1 MSFKDDVIKSFQEG
15 SLLTKLIYVNVGM
28 YVLLALVQVIGKLFQ
43 LDITWMSWIFMIPSE
58 WSTFLHHP
66 WTLLTYMFSHTG
78 FVHLICNVLML
89 YWFGQLF
96 MTFFNQRDLVGVYLL
111 GGMVGGLTYLLAFNI
126 VPYYVQHGPNFLL
139 GASASVMAIVVSTA
153 VISPDYRVRI
163 PLIGSVKIEWV
174 AVATVLISL
183 LSITSA
189 NAGGELAHLGGALAG
204 YLFAK
209 AYKKNKNIVGW
220 INTLLDKLTNL
231 LKKRPSMNVSYENPS
246 SVRETDEEYNAR
258 KKQKNDEI
266 DRILDKIK
274 QSGYDSLT
282 SDERKKLFGK

>member
-1 MSFKDDVIKSFQEG
+1 MSFKDDVIKSFREG
-15 SLLTKLIYVNVGM
+15 SLLTKLIYVNVGV
-28 YVLLALVQVIGKLFQ
+28 YVFLALVQVVCKLFE
-43 LDITWMSWIFMIPSE
+43 LDSSWLGWVFMVPSN
-58 WSTFLHHP
+58 WSSFLHHP
-66 WTLLTYMFSHTG
+66 WTILTYMFSHTG

-96 MTFFNQRDLVGVYLL
+96 MTFFNQRDLVGVYVL
-111 GGMVGGLTYLLAFNI
+111 GGLAGGLIYLLAFNFI
-126 VPYYVQHGPNFLL
+126 PYYVQQGSNFLL

-163 PLIGSVKIEWV
+163 PLIGSVKIEWI

-220 INTLLDKLTNL
+220 INAFLDKLINL
-231 LKKRPSMNVSYENPS
+231 FKKRPSMNVSYENPS
-246 SVRETDEEYNAR
+246 SARETDEEFTAR

>member
-1 MSFKDDVIKSFQEG
+1 MSFKDDVVKSFQEG
-15 SLLTKLIYVNVGM
+15 SLLTKLIYVNVGV
-28 YVLLALVQVIGKLFQ
+28 YVLLALVQVIGKLFG
-43 LDITWMSWIFMIPSE
+43 LNITWMSWIFMLPSE
-58 WSTFLHHP
+58 WSAFLHHP

-96 MTFFNQRDLVGVYLL
+96 MTFFNQRDLVGVYVL
-111 GGMVGGLTYLLAFNI
+111 GGLAGGLTYLLSFNLI
-126 VPYYVQHGPNFLL
+126 PYYVQHGPNFLL

-246 SVRETDEEYNAR
+246 SARESDEEYNAR

-274 QSGYDSLT
+274 QSGYDSLS

>member
-1 MSFKDDVIKSFQEG
+1 MSFKDDVIKSFREG
-15 SLLTKLIYVNVGM
+15 SLLTKLIYVNVGV
-28 YVLLALVQVIGKLFQ
+28 YVFLALVQVVCKLFE
-43 LDITWMSWIFMIPSE
+43 LDSSWLGWFFMVPSN
-58 WSTFLHHP
+58 WSSFLHHP
-66 WTLLTYMFSHTG
+66 WTILTYMFSHTG

-96 MTFFNQRDLVGVYLL
+96 MTFFNQRDLVGVYVL
-111 GGMVGGLTYLLAFNI
+111 GGLAGGLIYLLAFNFI
-126 VPYYVQHGPNFLL
+126 PYYVQQGSNFLL

-163 PLIGSVKIEWV
+163 PLIGSVKIEWI

-220 INTLLDKLTNL
+220 INAFLDKLINL
-231 LKKRPSMNVSYENPS
+231 FKKRPSMNVSYENPS
-246 SVRETDEEYNAR
+246 SARETDEEYNAR

>member
-1 MSFKDDVIKSFQEG
+1 MSFKDDVIKSFREG
-15 SLLTKLIYVNVGM
+15 SLLTKLIYVNVGV
-28 YVLLALVQVIGKLFQ
+28 YVFLALVQVVSKLFE
-43 LDITWMSWIFMIPSE
+43 LDSSWLGWVFMVPSN
-58 WSTFLHHP
+58 WSSFLHHP
-66 WTLLTYMFSHTG
+66 WTILTYMFSHTG

-96 MTFFNQRDLVGVYLL
+96 MTFFNQRDLVGVYVL
-111 GGMVGGLTYLLAFNI
+111 GGLAGGLIYLLAFNFI
-126 VPYYVQHGPNFLL
+126 PYYVQQGSNFLL

-163 PLIGSVKIEWV
+163 PLIGSVKIEWI

-220 INTLLDKLTNL
+220 INAFLDKLINL

-246 SVRETDEEYNAR
+246 SARETDEEYNAR

>member
-1 MSFKDDVIKSFQEG
+1 MSFKDDVVKSFQEG
-15 SLLTKLIYVNVGM
+15 SLLTKLIYVNVGV
-28 YVLLALVQVIGKLFQ
+28 YVLLALVQVIGKLFG
-43 LDITWMSWIFMIPSE
+43 LNITWMSWIFMLPSE
-58 WSTFLHHP
+58 WSAFLHHP

-96 MTFFNQRDLVGVYLL
+96 MTFFNQRDLVGVYVL
-111 GGMVGGLTYLLAFNI
+111 GGLAGGLTYLLSFNLI
-126 VPYYVQHGPNFLL
+126 PYYVQHGPNFLL

-220 INTLLDKLTNL
+220 INALLDNLTNL

-246 SVRETDEEYNAR
+246 SARETDEEYNAR

-274 QSGYDSLT
+274 QSGYDSLS

>member
-1 MSFKDDVIKSFQEG
+1 MSFKDDVVKSFQEG
-15 SLLTKLIYVNVGM
+15 SLLTKLIYVNVGV
-28 YVLLALVQVIGKLFQ
+28 YVLLALVQVIGKLFG
-43 LDITWMSWIFMIPSE
+43 LNITWMSWIFMLPSE
-58 WSTFLHHP
+58 WSAFLHHP

-96 MTFFNQRDLVGVYLL
+96 MTFFNQRDLVGVYVL
-111 GGMVGGLTYLLAFNI
+111 GGLAGGLTYLLSFNLI
-126 VPYYVQHGPNFLL
+126 PYYVQHGPNFLL

-246 SVRETDEEYNAR
+246 SARESDEEYNAR

-274 QSGYDSLT
+274 QSGYDSL
-282 SDERKKLFGK
+282 SLDERKKLFGK

>member
-1 MSFKDDVIKSFQEG
+1 
-15 SLLTKLIYVNVGM
+15 
-28 YVLLALVQVIGKLFQ
+28 
-43 LDITWMSWIFMIPSE
+43 
-58 WSTFLHHP
+58 
-66 WTLLTYMFSHTG
+66 
-78 FVHLICNVLML
+78 ML

-96 MTFFNQRDLVGVYLL
+96 MTFFNQRDLVGVYVL
-111 GGMVGGLTYLLAFNI
+111 GGLAGGLTYLLSFNLI
-126 VPYYVQHGPNFLL
+126 PYYVQHGPNFLL

-274 QSGYDSLT
+274 QSGYDSLS